1 MHRRAMAARFLS
13 GDLVSVAVS
22 VVEFSA
28 FGSVAE
34 FVSVSLSLAVS
45 RSVLRQYKYIHSSR
59 FPHTSPQGIQDM
71 MCHILTTK
79 PSSPAPR
86 WHTSSRIPGQLP
98 PYTQNLHKYRG
109 IFHWN

>member
-1 MHRRAMAARFLS
+1 MHRLATATLS
-13 GDLVSVAVS
+13 GDLVS
-22 VVEFSA
+22 EFSG
-28 FGSVAE
+28 FVSLAE
-34 FVSVSLSLAVS
+34 FVSVSVSLAEFVVSLAVS
-45 RSVLRQYKYIHSSR
+45 RSVHPQYKYIHSSR
-59 FPHTSPQGIQDM
+59 CPHTSRQGIQDM

-98 PYTQNLHKYRG
+98 PYTQNLDKYHG